1 MSSSRRPGN
10 ARAKAAKAAAA
21 AGCPH
26 RAARVMRVRN
36 GIRAWREARRGVRGE
51 GRDMPSGAP
60 RRWRGGAMG
69 TSRPTATGHARC
81 ARRRGRGE
89 GREQRR
95 ARRWFFIFQH
105 SLRVSFRRRD
115 AFSSERHKKREDGR
129 PLFGI
134 AYEAQQSPKCGD
146 RRYRVNQGNSVLF
159 LQQLDGRRTRLRH
172 DCDPIGFQQLSIHV
186 GCGNQPLTRELEIGN
201 IHF

>member
-1 MSSSRRPGN
+1 MRRAGGRGAKPRTAPM
-10 ARAKAAKAAAA
+10 ARRRDGDIA
-21 AGCPH
+21 PY
-26 RAARVMRVRN
+26 RN
-36 GIRAWREARRGVRGE
+36 GTRARRGTRNGTRG
-51 GRDMPSGAP
+51 G
-60 RRWRGGAMG
+60 RGGAMG
-69 TSRPTATGHARC
+69 TSRPTAMGHERC
-81 ARRRGRGE
+81 ARRGE
-89 GREQRR
+89 R
-95 ARRWFFIFQH
+95 ARGAGCK
-105 SLRVSFRRRD
+105 D
-115 AFSSERHKKREDGR
+115 AHGDGFSSSNTPCGFLSAAGTHFLPHDTKKREDGR